1 MSHRRSLS
9 AVLTIVV
16 VASLSVV
23 SGSRAAD
30 QVDTASRADCTFDP
44 GHVHSQRELW
54 HVISRNAELVAPSSK
69 QSDAAAPSS
78 KRRAVAPP
86 PASTFTARNFIDTE
100 IFGKMVRDNI
110 NWTIPATDEEF
121 LRRVTLDLTGQIPA
135 PDKVKSF
142 IADSTPDK
150 RDRAIDDLLNSDG
163 FVDRWTQWFGDLVGN
178 VQATANIREYYQGRN
193 AYYNWMRDSFASG
206 KPYDQMVR
214 ESLSASGSSFTTGP
228 VNYWVRQILT
238 NGPIQDTY
246 DDMSAESGAQFIGLP
261 LNCLSCHNGLGHLEA
276 VNSSLVKRTRYD
288 FWKNAAFFAQVTM
301 TTKRDPTTNAVEYT
315 VADNTTGVYRLNTTS
330 GNKVARQPAAGQ
342 PNFVD
347 PAFFLS
353 GEAPKS
359 SEPRRQAYARILTSS
374 DQFARASVN
383 YVWKEI
389 FGIGIVEPADSF
401 DLLRQDPSTL
411 APGATLQPT
420 HPALLTKLAQSFVAS
435 GYNFR
440 ALVKL
445 IVQSNAY
452 QLSSRYTPGPWNELW
467 TTYYARHYPRRIA
480 AEAVLDEIARATN
493 VPVSINVQGLPPMT
507 RAMALPDP
515 TEPGLRTQFG
525 PLLTAFGRGDRDTT
539 PRSRDGSIV
548 EALEMLNDS
557 VVTSRI
563 KATSSGTTVARVL
576 ATTKDPGTVVDEL
589 YIATLSRHPS
599 SAERDTA
606 IAYLRSGDL
615 TKKTE
620 DLQYALMNRLEFLFN

>member
-1 MSHRRSLS
+1 MSYRRSLGG
-9 AVLTIVV
+9 VLTIVL
-16 VASLSVV
+16 VATLSVV

-30 QVDTASRADCTFDP
+30 EVNTSRADCAFDP
-44 GHVHSQRELW
+44 SQVHSQRELW
-54 HVISRNAELVAPSSK
+54 HVISRNAELVAPSGKESEATTSK
-69 QSDAAAPSS
+69 P

-86 PASTFTARNFIDTE
+86 PASTFPTRNFIDSE
-100 IFGKMVRDNI
+100 IFGKMVRDKI
-110 NWTIPATDEEF
+110 RWTTPATDEEF
-121 LRRVTLDLTGQIPA
+121 LRRVTLDLTGQIPTA
-135 PDKVKSF
+135 DKVKSF
-142 IADSTPDK
+142 VADSSTDK
-150 RDRAIDDLLNSDG
+150 RDRLIDELLNSDG
-163 FVDRWTQWFGDLVGN
+163 FVDRWTLWFGDLVGN
-178 VQATANIREYYQGRN
+178 VQVTANIREYYQGRN

-214 ESLSASGSSFTTGP
+214 ESLSTPGSNFTTGP
-228 VNYWVRQILT
+228 VNYWVRQILS

-276 VNSSLVKRTRYD
+276 VNSSLVHRTRYD

-301 TTKRDPTTNAVEYT
+301 VPKRDPNTNQVEYT
-315 VADNTTGVYRLNTTS
+315 ISDNTTGAYRLNTTS

-353 GEAPKS
+353 GETPKPG
-359 SEPRRQAYARILTSS
+359 EPRRQAYARILTSS

-401 DLLRQDPSTL
+401 DLLRQDPATL

-420 HPALLTKLAQSFVAS
+420 HPALLTKLAESFVAS

-440 ALVKL
+440 ALLKL

-467 TTYYARHYPRRIA
+467 TTYYARHYPRRIVS
-480 AEAVLDEIARATN
+480 EAVLDAIARATN
-493 VPVSINVQGLPPMT
+493 VPISINVQGLPSPVT
-507 RAMALPDP
+507 RAMAIPDP
-515 TEPGLRTQFG
+515 TEPGARTQFG

-548 EALEMLNDS
+548 EALEMLNDA
-557 VVTSRI
+557 VVTNRI
-563 KATSSGTTVARVL
+563 KANNANTTVARVL
-576 ATTKDPGTVVDEL
+576 AATKDPGTVVDEL
-589 YIATLSRHPS
+589 YIATLSRHPA

-615 TKKTE
+615 AKKTE

>member
-1 MSHRRSLS
+1 MASRRSLGPV
-9 AVLTIVV
+9 VLTVV
-16 VASLSVV
+16 VVTALSAV

-30 QVDTASRADCTFDP
+30 GVEASRADCTFDP
-44 GHVHSQRELW
+44 TQVHSQRELW
-54 HVISRNAELVAPSSK
+54 HIISRNAELVAPSGRE
-69 QSDAAAPSS
+69 SDAITSS
-78 KRRAVAPP
+78 PKRRAVVP
-86 PASTFTARNFIDTE
+86 PAGSSFTARNFIDSE
-100 IFGKMVRDNI
+100 IFGKMVQDKIR
-110 NWTIPATDEEF
+110 WTIPATDEEF
-121 LRRVTLDLTGQIPA
+121 LRRVTLDLTGQIPTA
-135 PDKVKSF
+135 GKVKSF
-142 IADSTPDK
+142 AADSTPDK
-150 RDRAIDDLLNSDG
+150 RDRLIDELLASDG
-163 FVDRWTQWFGDLVGN
+163 FVDRWTLWFGDLVGN
-178 VQATANIREYYQGRN
+178 VQVTANIREYYQGRN
-193 AYYNWMRDSFASG
+193 AYYNWIRDSFASG

-214 ESLSASGSSFTTGP
+214 ESLSASGSSFTAGP

-301 TTKRDPTTNAVEYT
+301 TTRRDPNTNAVEYT
-315 VADNTTGVYRLNTTS
+315 ISDNTTGVYRLNTTS

-359 SEPRRQAYARILTSS
+359 GEPRRQAYARILTSS

-389 FGIGIVEPADSF
+389 FGVGLVEPADSF

-420 HPALLTKLAQSFVAS
+420 HPALLTKLATSFVAS

-440 ALVKL
+440 ALLRL

-480 AEAVLDEIARATN
+480 SEAVLDAIARATN
-493 VPVSINVQGLPPMT
+493 VPISINVQGLSPVA

-515 TEPGLRTQFG
+515 TEPGARTQFG
-525 PLLTAFGRGDRDTT
+525 PILTAFGRGDRDTT
-539 PRSRDGSIV
+539 PRSSDGSIV
-548 EALEMLNDS
+548 QALEMLNDP
-557 VVTSRI
+557 VVTNRI
-563 KATSSGTTVARVL
+563 KATNASTTVARTL
-576 ATTKDPGTVVDEL
+576 AATKDPGTIVDEL
-589 YIATLSRHPS
+589 YIATLSRHPA

-606 IAYLRSGDL
+606 IAWLRSGDL
-615 TKKTE
+615 ARKTE

>member
-1 MSHRRSLS
+1 MSHRRTLTG
-9 AVLTIVV
+9 ALTIVV
-16 VASLSVV
+16 AGTLSAV

-30 QVDTASRADCTFDP
+30 DIEIAARAECSFDP
-44 GHVHSQRELW
+44 SQVHSQRELW
-54 HVISRNAELVAPSSK
+54 HVISRNAELVAPSAK
-69 QSDAAAPSS
+69 QSDATTTNL
-78 KRRAVAPP
+78 KRRAVAPAAGTP
-86 PASTFTARNFIDTE
+86 FAARNFIDTE
-100 IFGKMVRDNI
+100 IFGKMVQDKI
-110 NWTIPATDEEF
+110 QWTGPATDEEF
-121 LRRVTLDLTGQIPA
+121 LRRVTLDLTGQIPTS
-135 PDKVKSF
+135 DKVKSF
-142 IADSTPDK
+142 IADTTADK
-150 RDRAIDDLLNSDG
+150 RDRLIDELINSDG
-163 FVDRWTQWFGDLVGN
+163 FVDRWTLWFGDLVGN
-178 VQATANIREYYQGRN
+178 VTSTANIREYYQGRN
-193 AYYNWMRDSFASG
+193 AYYNWMRDSFTSG

-214 ESLSASGSSFTTGP
+214 ESLSTSGSNFTTGP

-276 VNSSLVKRTRYD
+276 VNTSLVQRTRYD

-301 TTKRDPTTNAVEYT
+301 TPTRDPQTNVVQYT
-315 VADNTTGVYRLNTTS
+315 VNDNTNGAYHLNTTS

-342 PNFVD
+342 ANVVD
-347 PAFFLS
+347 PAFFLT
-353 GEAPKS
+353 GETPKS
-359 SEPRRQAYARILTSS
+359 GEPRRQAYARILTGSN
-374 DQFARASVN
+374 QFARASVN
-383 YVWKEI
+383 YVWKAI
-389 FGIGIVEPADSF
+389 FGIGIVEPVDSF
-401 DLLRQDPSTL
+401 DLLRQDASTL

-420 HPALLTKLAQSFVAS
+420 HPALLSKLADSFVAS

-467 TTYYARHYPRRIA
+467 TTYYARHYPRRIL
-480 AEAVLDEIARATN
+480 AESVLDGIARATN
-493 VPVSINVQGLPPMT
+493 IPITINVQGLSPVT

-515 TEPGLRTQFG
+515 TEPGARTQFA
-525 PLLTAFGRGDRDTT
+525 PMLTAFGRGDRDTT
-539 PRSRDGSIV
+539 PRSSDGSII

-563 KATSSGTTVARVL
+563 KSTNGNTTVAHVL
-576 ATTKDPGTVVDEL
+576 AASKDPGTVVDEL

-599 SAERDTA
+599 TAERNTA
-606 IAYLRSGDL
+606 IAYLLSGDL
-615 TKKTE
+615 AKKSE